1 MSRLPMKPDT
11 PKQSQTRPGRPGVD
25 DPRKSDPSRQASR
38 LEPSHQKN
46 GRADDKRPADGKD

>member
-1 MSRLPMKPDT
+1 MKPDT
-11 PKQSQTRPGRPGVD
+11 PKQSQTRPGRSGVD
-25 DPRKSDPSRQASR
+25 DPRKGDPSRQASR